1 MERMIYEESISR
13 LCTGIDSRQFKG
25 SVNKVKEPNII
36 LMISNAPI
44 HEIEE
49 LIISFNKEDRR
60 KNVKM
65 RITQLAAR
73 IVEAVDYLTT
83 EAEKTI

>member
-1 MERMIYEESISR
+1 MIYEESISR
-13 LCTGIDSRQFKG
+13 LCTGIDSRQFKR